1 MDVADIRKKINDYY
15 WYHCIDLGQGIIT
28 DGDYDISSIVDKYGF
43 PKDMSGMSVLDV
55 GRASGYFSFEFEKR
69 GATVVATEIE
79 SFFDWDFVGG
89 EIAKQARIKQIN
101 DEKQFSE
108 RNIYGAFDFAHMIKN
123 SKVEKKFV
131 NIYELS
137 PEVFG
142 GRKFDIV
149 FCGSVTSHLRDP
161 ILALERLYS
170 VTKGKCIIS
179 APCFEVK
186 NNEKIPLMTLV
197 GTVDSDRRSWWV
209 VNEKCIVEMLKCAD
223 FSNINVVSKLSISNR
238 RAKWLVVP
246 HLVVHAEVN

>member
-1 MDVADIRKKINDYY
+1 MDLTDIANKAKEYY

-28 DGDYDISSIVDKYGF
+28 DGTYDMSPVIDSYGF
-43 PKDMSGMSVLDV
+43 PEDMSGMSVLDV

-69 GATVVATEIE
+69 GATVVATDIE

-89 EIAKQARIKQIN
+89 DKTKQARIKEAT

-108 RNIYGAFDFAHMIKN
+108 KHIYGAFDFAHRVKN

-131 NIYELS
+131 NIYDLS
-137 PEVFG
+137 PEIFG
-142 GRKFDIV
+142 GRIFDIV

-161 ILALERLYS
+161 ILALEKLYS

-179 APCFEVK
+179 APWFEIERSE
-186 NNEKIPLMTLV
+186 NLPLMSLV

-209 VNEKCIVEMLKCAD
+209 VNEKCIIEMLKCANFNTID
-223 FSNINVVSKLSISNR
+223 IVSKVAIHNR
-238 RAKWLVVP
+238 HFKEQIVS
-246 HLVVHAEVN
+246 HLVVHAEVI